1 MPATSPLLQDFL
13 AVGKKRVVWFHLE
26 NSPRSKRK
34 MLKHTLQKKPQSLW
48 MDRHF
53 FGEVDG
59 IKNPRTPLHWLCAHD
74 VLETGTGECLGGPE
88 KTGDLRVMRMWL
100 MFGWFFQ
107 QTPKKS
113 PEKLP
118 PKGNE
123 LVFHNS
129 NHPSSENILYCI
141 SFREGKTLGF
151 QVFMIPVIPGWPAR
165 PSRPS
170 SGVSALARQITQEWP
185 QALLIPDIL
194 GWGWKTGGERGF
206 GVMNL

>member
-74 VLETGTGECLGGPE
+74 VLETGTGECLGGPGGPV
-88 KTGDLRVMRMWL
+88 TWGVTYVRMV
-100 MFGWFFQ
+100 FS
-107 QTPKKS
+107 TN
-113 PEKLP
+113 PEKIP
-118 PKGNE
+118 WKVTAKRKRVSIPK
-123 LVFHNS
+123 FQ
-129 NHPSSENILYCI
+129 PSTFRGIYCT

-151 QVFMIPVIPGWPAR
+151 QVFMIPVIAGWPAR

-194 GWGWKTGGERGF
+194 GRGLKTGGERGF